1 MCRYAID
8 LQPMLKV
15 LAGQENIERLLH
27 IDVPVNL
34 SKLRYFYIDEIDA
47 YFVNKVD
54 HDQKAAHRRVRSI
67 QFYFLNR
74 LIFTLN
80 RSLNISK
87 QNMVFM
93 LHVYV

>member
-15 LAGQENIERLLH
+15 LAGPENIERLLH

-34 SKLRYFYIDEIDA
+34 SQLRYFYIDEIDA
-47 YFVNKVD
+47 YFVNRVD

-67 QFYFLNR
+67 LFILQNQ
-74 LIFTLN
+74 LIFISN

-87 QNMVFM
+87 INMVFM